1 FPRFS
6 AIHAVCVLN
15 GSELPSHSIEKVE
28 SDRQEKHGRH
38 GSVFASVLSM
48 LSSKLPY
55 SRTPRFKVGDLIMVV
70 GPSEHKG
77 QSGVVVQ
84 VVAHSGDFVHR
95 YNVEF
100 QDGSVSRYFGFE
112 LELALRQSA

>member
-1 FPRFS
+1 MV
-6 AIHAVCVLN
+6 VCLRAYPTM
-15 GSELPSHSIEKVE
+15 SISQLPN
-28 SDRQEKHGRH
+28 
-38 GSVFASVLSM
+38 
-48 LSSKLPY
+48 

-95 YNVEF
+95 YDVEF
-100 QDGSVSRYFGFE
+100 PDGAVSRYFGFE
-112 LELALRQSA
+112 LDRALSESA